1 MKKKLVFGAS
11 AICLSLGFWACG
23 DGSIESIGADD
34 DIARAFALDD
44 EGLKELMKA
53 AEKDCEADES
63 CKSAQNDAY
72 KSADDDDEDEESS
85 DSDSGDSSASS
96 SGSTAVSSS
105 NVVVSSSGMVLS
117 SSGAVVTSSAGA
129 TSSAGGTSSAQVTPV
144 SSSSGPQITPA
155 SSSAVSSSSAAPAT
169 GPVQGIC
176 NLSQKTIEKGG
187 SAKWSFQRMSGAK
200 DVQTYKWTF
209 SDGTTKTV
217 ASPEITYSKAGEFSA
232 KVLINAGLESQ
243 NEIDCSNAFGGTKTT
258 LKVNGTPI
266 TGCKCSSDAEALFF
280 ASGKPA
286 TATWTASG
294 CTGGNTFTYTWGGDA
309 TGSGTSATGSFEKSG
324 SFTPTLSV
332 SNEEGMTMSAT
343 CPSVTVS
350 QVLSASCVVGRDQ
363 NNLNSSSLSVMPGK
377 SFSFKP
383 KNISGFPSGSSSVS
397 ATLIGGGSETAVSIR
412 GSQDYQNS
420 PVTVTAPDAFGDY
433 TYTLSANGIDICD
446 AKVTVAVPNVACYV
460 GVNQNSVSSAEVS
473 VMPGQK
479 FYFKP
484 DGSGNSYWDQNLTM
498 YMDLKGEGVEASVS
512 VKTNNNSAT
521 SYSAPSSLGKYEY
534 KLSLNGETLCSAAI
548 NVEYPKI
555 TSTSCDLTEHSW
567 DHTHYFTPGASFSNW
582 DANVIGSSF
591 DMTLYLDDEVVITKS
606 VSRYSNGDWAQIT
619 PPTEPGV
626 HVYKLMFET
635 NEVCSVEYE
644 VKDSEE

>member
-53 AEKDCEADES
+53 AEKDCEADEN
-63 CKSAQNDAY
+63 CKAAQSDAY
-72 KSADDDDEDEESS
+72 KSADDDDKDEESS

-176 NLSQKTIEKGG
+176 NLSQKIIEKGG

-209 SDGTTKTV
+209 SDGTTKTE

-350 QVLSASCVVGRDQ
+350 QVLSASCNVGD
-363 NNLNSSSLSVMPGK
+363 NSNGVNQQSVSVMPGQT
-377 SFSFKP
+377 FYFKP
-383 KNISGFPSGSSSVS
+383 TSISGFPSGASRVS
-397 ATLIGGGSETAVSIR
+397 AKLIGGGSETEISI
-412 GSQDYQNS
+412 SKNDWENS
-420 PVTVTAPDAFGDY
+420 ATSVTAPMELNTY
-433 TYTLSANGIDICD
+433 TYTLSANGIDICT
-446 AKVTVAVPNVACYV
+446 A
-460 GVNQNSVSSAEVS
+460 S
-473 VMPGQK
+473 
-479 FYFKP
+479 
-484 DGSGNSYWDQNLTM
+484 LT
-498 YMDLKGEGVEASVS
+498 
-512 VKTNNNSAT
+512 
-521 SYSAPSSLGKYEY
+521 
-534 KLSLNGETLCSAAI
+534 
-548 NVEYPKI
+548 VEYPQI
-555 TSTSCDLTEHSW
+555 TAKCSFKSATI
-567 DHTHYFTPGASFSNW
+567 PGKPAKFSISNLSGW
-582 DANVIGSSF
+582 KDAMGGSVS
-591 DMTLYLDDEVVITKS
+591 MTLKSGSASQSIT
-606 VSRYSNGDWAQIT
+606 VGRYSNSDFSIDGWESVGEYDYVLEYEGAKVCEATMVVDSVVSTGCKLTSNWNQSEWKFVPGSFSPGWDGGALTMTIVSPDAT
-619 PPTEPGV
+619 EADVSVNNGYNGGFVVAVPTEPGDYDYV
-626 HVYKLMFET
+626 LKYAGH
-635 NEVCSVEYE
+635 EVCTVTHVVEA
-644 VKDSEE
+644 SEE

>member
-169 GPVQGIC
+169 GKTVGIC
-176 NLSQKTIEKGG
+176 QLSSKTIEKGE
-187 SAKWSFQRMSGAK
+187 SATWSFVKTQGAK
-200 DVQTYKWTF
+200 DETYKWTF
-209 SDGTTKTV
+209 TDGSTSTEAKP
-217 ASPEITYSKAGEFSA
+217 SKTYSQAGEFSA
-232 KVLINAGLESQ
+232 KVLINADKESE
-243 NEIDCSNAFGGTKTT
+243 NEIDCSAPPVGNPTV

-383 KNISGFPSGSSSVS
+383 KNISGFPSGVSSVS
-397 ATLIGGGSETAVSIR
+397 ATLIGGGSETEISI
-412 GSQDYQNS
+412 SKNDWENS
-420 PVTVTAPDAFGDY
+420 ATSVTAPTELNTY
-433 TYTLSANGIDICD
+433 TYTLSANGIDICT
-446 AKVTVAVPNVACYV
+446 AT
-460 GVNQNSVSSAEVS
+460 
-473 VMPGQK
+473 
-479 FYFKP
+479 
-484 DGSGNSYWDQNLTM
+484 LT
-498 YMDLKGEGVEASVS
+498 
-512 VKTNNNSAT
+512 
-521 SYSAPSSLGKYEY
+521 
-534 KLSLNGETLCSAAI
+534 
-548 NVEYPKI
+548 VEYPKI

-567 DHTHYFTPGASFSNW
+567 DHTHYFTPGTSFSNW

-626 HVYKLMFET
+626 HVYKLMYET

-644 VKDSEE
+644 VEDSEN